1 MARGELEQQVPIRS
15 QDELGELAASFN
27 RMSADLAR
35 ANELRRQMTADIAHD
50 LRTPL
55 TVISGYLESLRDGV
69 LKPSPTR
76 FEVMYDEAQH
86 LKRLVEDLR
95 TLSLAEAGELTLNRQ
110 LVAPQAL
117 LERTAAAYRHLAEQ
131 QNIALQVKA
140 DPALPEIR
148 VDPERMAQV
157 LGNLVSNALRHT
169 PDGGQIVLSAQHQA
183 GDVQLMVQDS
193 GEGIAPQALPRIF
206 DRFYRGDE
214 ARQAHEGESGLGL
227 AIAKSIVQLHGGTI
241 SVESTLGEWTTFVIS
256 LRAGYEST

>member
-1 MARGELEQQVPIRS
+1 
-15 QDELGELAASFN
+15 
-27 RMSADLAR
+27 
-35 ANELRRQMTADIAHD
+35 
-50 LRTPL
+50 
-55 TVISGYLESLRDGV
+55 
-69 LKPSPTR
+69 
-76 FEVMYDEAQH
+76 MYDEAQH

-131 QNIALQVKA
+131 QDIALQVKA
-140 DPALPEIR
+140 DPALPEIH

-169 PDGGQIVLSAQHQA
+169 PEGGQIVLSAQHQA
-183 GDVQLMVQDS
+183 GDVQVMVQDN

-227 AIAKSIVQLHGGTI
+227 AIAKSIVELQGGMI
-241 SVESTLGEWTTFVIS
+241 SVESTLGEGTTFVIS